1 METTLFELWLKQLQ
15 RASQDP
21 DWWKKGMLEPQYEAA
36 STVSEWLN
44 HWKTALDGT
53 GNPAELQ
60 KMQDDWHRM
69 MGVVPRQ
76 RYLDLLEKYD
86 ALQRQLELTEQAL
99 RAAKTPATATT
110 DHELNEQ
117 MVKSWQQMAEQTLS
131 LQSAWLKNFS
141 GDETPPT

>member
-1 METTLFELWLKQLQ
+1 NQ
-15 RASQDP
+15 
-21 DWWKKGMLEPQYEAA
+21 GVLEPQKDAA

-44 HWKTALDGT
+44 DWKAVLTGT
-53 GNPAELQ
+53 RNPAELQ
-60 KMQDDWHRM
+60 KMQDDWHRV

-99 RAAKTPATATT
+99 RAAKAPTTATT
-110 DHELNEQ
+110 DHEPNEQ
-117 MVKSWQQMAEQTLS
+117 IVKSWQQMAEQTLS

-141 GDETPPT
+141 GEETPPKGGHTEAELG